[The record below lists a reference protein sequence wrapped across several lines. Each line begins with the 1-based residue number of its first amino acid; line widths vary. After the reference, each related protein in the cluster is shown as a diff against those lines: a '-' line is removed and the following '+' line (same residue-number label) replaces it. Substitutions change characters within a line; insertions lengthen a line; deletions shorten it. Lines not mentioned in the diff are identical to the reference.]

1 MAFRHTIGRS
11 WASGGLSLSASKA
24 YTASAE
30 YNFTEEILAVA
41 DTEVACVIAVA
52 EIASIFI
59 VCDEDILLE
68 VNDAGGGGGSIALL
82 ADEPYVWH
90 TDAYFANEFGVNITA
105 LFFTN
110 TSGNTATVQ
119 FRCLVDSTP

>member
-1 MAFRHTIGRS
+1 MAFTHTIGRS
-11 WASGGLSLSASKA
+11 WASGGLSLSSSKA
-24 YTASAE
+24 YSASAE
-30 YNFTEEILAVA
+30 YNFTEAILAVA
-41 DTEVACVIAVA
+41 DTEVACVLDVS
-52 EIASIFI
+52 EIKSVFI
-59 VCDEDILLE
+59 VCDEDIKME
-68 VNDAGGGGGSIALL
+68 TNNGGAPDETIDLL

>member
-1 MAFRHTIGRS
+1 MAFTHTIGRS
-11 WASGGLSLSASKA
+11 WSGGGLSLSASKA

-30 YNFTEEILAVA
+30 YNFTEDILAVA

-59 VCDEDILLE
+59 VCNEDILLE
-68 VNDAGGGGGSIALL
+68 VNDGAGGGGSIALL

-90 TDAYFANEFGVNITA
+90 TDSYYTNLLAVDITA

-110 TSGNTATVQ
+110 TSGNTATVE